1 MAEMKKQSINCD
13 SVYVLFSAIIATPA
27 FQQIWRN
34 YTVYAVDVQYALVSC
49 ILLFN
54 SSYRHSFPM
63 VFVKLQI
70 PNKTNTI

>member
-1 MAEMKKQSINCD
+1 MAEMRKQSINCD

-27 FQQIWRN
+27 FQRSLWG
-34 YTVYAVDVQYALVSC
+34 YKLYAVEIQYAFVSC

-70 PNKTNTI
+70 PNKIKSI